1 MSATPSEI
9 TRTSAETEYAT
20 LREEVLK
27 RIESRQ
33 QTISIALT
41 LAGAFLGLGW
51 NAGPVVILLYPLIA
65 LLLAV
70 GWAQNEVFIKQIN
83 AYIRDHLE
91 GESTGLGWQRYS
103 DQRMSEIRVFGWPVE
118 VLAIG
123 GIFILTQLMAV
134 GLGTYRSTSST
145 IEMVLLALDFAAIFL
160 LIGLLE
166 FVRRRSL
173 I

>member
-1 MSATPSEI
+1 MESKSPTN
-9 TRTSAETEYAT
+9 AEMEYAS

-51 NAGPVVILLYPLIA
+51 NAGAVVILIYPLIA

-70 GWAQNEVFIKQIN
+70 GWAQNEVFVMQIN

-91 GESTGLGWQRYS
+91 GEGSGLGWQRFN
-103 DQRMSEIRVFGWPVE
+103 QQNKAELRVFGWPLE

-123 GIFILTQLMAV
+123 GIFILTQFMAL
-134 GLGTYRSTSST
+134 GLGGLRFGGTLP
-145 IEMVLLALDFAAIFL
+145 EWLLLLLALAAIGAMVIL
-160 LIGLLE
+160 LGYM
-166 FVRRRSL
+166 RRKAGV
-173 I
+173 